1 MSITYQCERCGRWYT
16 VRESKVGTL
25 ARCKDC
31 DHEMVVPSTP
41 DLFDDTVDGPAGGAA
56 IPASR
61 RPSASASA
69 TSIRLDQ
76 AARPSGRGDE
86 ASGKLWGGGLG
97 VAGVVLLVVLR
108 VLAHGGLRGPRPPG
122 QRGNAPPR
130 VAAAPQQRPV
140 GNLDAPVD
148 IPKVFPELGPP
159 QRLEKGVVLREARL
173 RVAEMP
179 APPGHSGALW
189 LYLPEPEKGPLEP
202 RSLPCVLIAPAG
214 SDCVSG
220 MALSKGDPRNP
231 QASDMP
237 EHLPYVR
244 AGFAVLAF
252 ELDGPDPAPAGTM
265 AERRIHVPPGPC
277 MDKFLR
283 ARAGLVNGKIA
294 KEFLKLRAPAV
305 DPDRLYVAG
314 HSSAATFAL
323 LFAEHDRDIKGCV
336 AYAPIVD
343 LEAWFTGRRG
353 GLIRRVGFGDLITRC
368 SPRADEAR
376 LNCPVFLFHSRK
388 DEFVP
393 YMSTEE
399 FAEGLLSAKKPV
411 TLKLV
416 DDNDR
421 DHHYEPMLKQGIP
434 AAIDWLK
441 ARDAEVRAGKK

>member
-61 RPSASASA
+61 RPSATASA
-69 TSIRLDQ
+69 TSTRLDQ
-76 AARPSGRGDE
+76 AARPSGRADE
-86 ASGKLWGGGLG
+86 PSGKLWGGGLG

-108 VLAHGGLRGPRPPG
+108 VLAHGGLRGRGPQGPRAN
-122 QRGNAPPR
+122 QQR

-140 GNLDAPVD
+140 GNLDAPVNM
-148 IPKVFPELGPP
+148 PKGLPELGPP

-173 RVAEMP
+173 RPVGMP
-179 APPGHSGALW
+179 APPGHSGTLW
-189 LYLPEPEKGPLEP
+189 LYLPETEKGPLEP

-220 MALSKGDPRNP
+220 MALSKGDPQHP

-252 ELDGPDPAPAGTM
+252 ELDGPDPAPVQGQDA
-265 AERRIHVPPGPC
+265 RRFHLPPAAS
-277 MDKFLR
+277 MDQFLR

-353 GLIRRVGFGDLITRC
+353 GLIRQFGFADLITRC

-388 DEFVP
+388 DRFVD
-393 YMSTEE
+393 YSSTEE
-399 FAEGLLSAKKPV
+399 FADSLLSSKKAV

-416 DDNDR
+416 DGDYL